1 LSRRALPVPLLR
13 HRQHEENV
21 VCGETSASC
30 QTRTASSSL
39 TSSCVHRS
47 LSTSAAA
54 AAAPDS
60 RGDTTTA
67 EFRHAKSKEL
77 FDRITAN
84 LTQDDVVLLA
94 SEINAILG
102 RPVRE
107 NEFYYKG
114 FGGRRAGGG
123 GAAAAGAPRQGADG
137 DASAS
142 AEAKTSFDLRLVA
155 FDATA
160 KLKVIKE
167 VRSMLGLGLKEAK
180 ELVESAPKILQ
191 KGLAADKAEE
201 LKAKLSEIG
210 AEVELV

>member
-1 LSRRALPVPLLR
+1 LAPSSFFY
-13 HRQHEENV
+13 HRY
-21 VCGETSASC
+21 
-30 QTRTASSSL
+30 
-39 TSSCVHRS
+39 
-47 LSTSAAA
+47 LSTSP
-54 AAAPDS
+54 APNS
-60 RGDTTTA
+60 AA

-77 FDRITAN
+77 FDRITTE

-94 SEINAILG
+94 EQINSILG

-123 GAAAAGAPRQGADG
+123 GVAAASGQGADG
-137 DASAS
+137 DASTS
-142 AEAKTSFDLRLVA
+142 AAEETKKSSFDLRLVA
-155 FDATA
+155 FDASA

-191 KGLAADKAEE
+191 KGLAAEKAEE
-201 LKAKLSEIG
+201 LKAKLSGVG